1 MDAVM
6 AEFIETGVDE
16 AQLERIKMQL
26 RASQIYERD
35 NVSSLA
41 NRYGRALTAG
51 LEIADIQAWPDVLQA
66 VTGDDIIAAAK
77 QVFDKRRSV
86 TGWLMGEEEI
96 TQ

>member
-1 MDAVM
+1 MDAVV
-6 AEFIETGVDE
+6 AEFLQTGVDE

-35 NVSSLA
+35 NVSSVA

-51 LEIADIQAWPDVLQA
+51 LTIEDVQAWPEVLQA
-66 VTGDDIIAAAK
+66 VTGEQIIAAAEM
-77 QVFDKRRSV
+77 VFDRKKSV
-86 TGWLMGEEEI
+86 TGWLMAQEEV